1 VKNFKTWWLVAG
13 GCLFALLMSNAAR
26 AGYDSSDT
34 RLPSPAYRST
44 NTTPITYTTPSGQ
57 YRIGSFFDVFAD
69 FQRFPPPAPGTSET
83 HSFFDIFTEISLQQ
97 PGGAPVTYNAP
108 SQQTIRL
115 NGLPPGEPWF
125 GEMLQL
131 DLSGGNLPAGVR
143 LRESPTLA
151 STGQTTE
158 TPIGGGLY
166 HIDSFFDVFT
176 ELSLDGGQSWIP
188 SDNSARVNL
197 SGNNTPEP
205 SSAVLAL
212 LGAVALGGLG
222 FRRGNR

>member
-1 VKNFKTWWLVAG
+1 MLMKNFKNWWLVAS
-13 GCLFALLMSNAAR
+13 GCLFAAGLMTNVGRAA
-26 AGYDSSDT
+26 YDSSDT
-34 RLPSPAYRST
+34 RLPSPTYRST
-44 NTTPITYTTPSGQ
+44 NPVTYTTASGQ
-57 YRIGSFFDVFAD
+57 YKIDSFFDVFAD
-69 FQRFPPPAPGTSET
+69 FQRFPPPGPGTSET

-97 PGGAPVTYNAP
+97 PGGAPVTYDAP

-151 STGQTTE
+151 STGQTSE

-176 ELSLDGGQSWIP
+176 ELSLDGGSSWIP
-188 SDNSARVNL
+188 SDSSVRLVG
-197 SGNNTPEP
+197 SNTPEP
-205 SSAVLAL
+205 SSVMLAL
-212 LGAVALGGLG
+212 LGALSLSGLG
-222 FRRGNR
+222 VRRSKR